1 MNSLQA
7 GDHIEKIDDKS
18 MVGLRHF
25 EVAKALKDIEVGTTF
40 TIRLIEPFKDGFRK
54 WIKTMKII
62 VAKTYFPY
70 ARNDRS
76 EQ

>member
-1 MNSLQA
+1 LNSLQA

-54 WIKTMKII
+54 
-62 VAKTYFPY
+62 
-70 ARNDRS
+70 
-76 EQ
+76 